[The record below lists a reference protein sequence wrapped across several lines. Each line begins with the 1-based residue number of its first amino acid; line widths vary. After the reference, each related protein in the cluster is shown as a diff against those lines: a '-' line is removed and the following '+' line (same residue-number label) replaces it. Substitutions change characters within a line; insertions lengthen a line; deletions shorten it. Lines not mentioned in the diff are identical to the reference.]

1 MSKLKEREAWGRLVM
16 SATGQGCGSGGTCA
30 TWDAQLSE
38 PAGPSCP
45 RLRASHSKEN
55 WGPEGL
61 WFDAQELKLP
71 FQAGLLPPP
80 RGAWRISPVK
90 LLRYFII
97 LKSNQKSPM
106 TTNSQRTR
114 PGINNGLNQLV
125 FV

>member
-1 MSKLKEREAWGRLVM
+1 MKEAELQTNQGRLLRAQSRGPNSMSKLKEREAWGRLVM

-38 PAGPSCP
+38 PAGTSCP

-71 FQAGLLPPP
+71 FQAGLLH
-80 RGAWRISPVK
+80 
-90 LLRYFII
+90 LLGG
-97 LKSNQKSPM
+97 
-106 TTNSQRTR
+106 
-114 PGINNGLNQLV
+114 PGVSAQ
-125 FV
+125 